1 MPTQHPILK
10 GGICLSSLTLDKKT
24 PLVERTKRESGE
36 RTFPI
41 WLLFNPKHPVVRHYI
56 WALVLAEIQDKL
68 YRELHTRIDTTNIY
82 IRNAVRDSTI
92 VPNTVT
98 WWDAELTTEIAL
110 FREIVTEHQPKILIS
125 FGSFPFEFVRRVYEI
140 KPEKGPKYWC
150 TSNLGDEFGKSI
162 EDFDV
167 NKTNRI
173 PLLRRVVESD
183 KFIED
188 QRHFENYYHYVGTK
202 IAEKIIENKDN
213 LNIWI

>member
-1 MPTQHPILK
+1 M
-10 GGICLSSLTLDKKT
+10 SSLTHNKNT
-24 PLVERTKRESGE
+24 PLVEKMKRESGE

-56 WALVLAEIQDKL
+56 WTLVLTEIQDKL

-82 IRNAVRDSTI
+82 IRNAVSDSRI

-98 WWDAELTTEIAL
+98 WWGAELTTEIAV
-110 FREIVTEHQPKILIS
+110 FREIVIEHQPKILIS
-125 FGSFPFEFVRRVYEI
+125 FGSFPFEFVRRVYGI

-167 NKTNRI
+167 TKTNRI

-188 QRHFENYYHYVGTK
+188 QRYFENYYHYVGTK
-202 IAEKIIENKDN
+202 IAEKIIENKDS